1 MWESNVRRK
10 HPWLQGP
17 APKSLGA
24 LPCFDGGGAE
34 GAEKEEARPH
44 PAPLGLPGSSS
55 GLTRLWQPQSLF
67 SGERGGPATH
77 SLSLV
82 SALFGLGL
90 HASLR
95 PRGHFTPQKIP
106 LCSEPLLQGW
116 RWGSSQR
123 GGAGQRCPWGSKQPC
138 PPPPSGSPGQSGD
151 WVAQQVLTKGL
162 RVKAGWKKRGRG
174 RLSLSLFSY

>member
-34 GAEKEEARPH
+34 GAEKEARPH
-44 PAPLGLPGSSS
+44 PAPLGPQGSGS
-55 GLTRLWQPQSLF
+55 GLTRLWQPQSLI
-67 SGERGGPATH
+67 SGERGRPA
-77 SLSLV
+77 SNSVSLV

-95 PRGHFTPQKIP
+95 PRCYFTPQKIP
-106 LCSEPLLQGW
+106 PCSKPQLQGCW
-116 RWGSSQR
+116 WGSSQR
-123 GGAGQRCPWGSKQPC
+123 GGAGQRCPRGSKQPC
-138 PPPPSGSPGQSGD
+138 PLQLAMPWPI
-151 WVAQQVLTKGL
+151 W
-162 RVKAGWKKRGRG
+162 
-174 RLSLSLFSY
+174 

>member
-44 PAPLGLPGSSS
+44 PAPLGPQGSSS
-55 GLTRLWQPQSLF
+55 GLTRLWQPQSLI
-67 SGERGGPATH
+67 SGEEGRPATN
-77 SLSLV
+77 SVSLV
-82 SALFGLGL
+82 SVLFGLGL

-95 PRGHFTPQKIP
+95 PRCHFTLQKIP
-106 LCSEPLLQGW
+106 SCSKPQLQGW
-116 RWGSSQR
+116 WWGSSQR
-123 GGAGQRCPWGSKQPC
+123 GGAGQRCPNSH
-138 PPPPSGSPGQSGD
+138 
-151 WVAQQVLTKGL
+151 VLLPLQAALANLVIGL
-162 RVKAGWKKRGRG
+162 PNR
-174 RLSLSLFSY
+174 Y